1 MISSDNL
8 SFGYIYDF
16 RNPQAWRR
24 PSAQLYAETL
34 DFIAWSETVGFTGAW
49 IPEHHKAADCYIP
62 SPAAVLGAIAARTT
76 KLRIGTGVALA
87 PLHHPVRFA
96 EETALL
102 QILSNGRLEIQLAI
116 GYRSQEAAM
125 FGVDFR
131 RRGRIFDE
139 FLEIVTRLWAG
150 ETVTFEGEHFN
161 IREAK
166 IAPPPE
172 TPIPLYL
179 GGFADKA
186 LERAAKYGRGYFG
199 DPRATKLYREKL
211 AAAGKDPG
219 SARVRIPSLF
229 TAVARDPA
237 AAMQELAPHFHH
249 VNNSYGD
256 WNHEDKAADAP
267 LISAMSLD
275 EFIASGSLDIVTP
288 GQAIDKFRAL
298 QAKTPLEHVML
309 AVPAGMPPS
318 QFKKYAGIFAEEVIP
333 AFANTDEEGA

>member
-1 MISSDNL
+1 MISPDNL
-8 SFGYIYDF
+8 SFGFIYDF
-16 RNPQAWRR
+16 RNPEPWRR
-24 PSAQLYAETL
+24 PSTDLYAETL
-34 DFIAWSETVGFTGAW
+34 DFIAWTETVGFTGAW

-76 KLRIGTGVALA
+76 KLRIGTGVALG

-125 FGVDFR
+125 FGADFR
-131 RRGRIFDE
+131 KRGRIFDE
-139 FLEIVTRLWAG
+139 FLEIVTRLWEG
-150 ETVTFEGEHFN
+150 ETVTFEGEHFS
-161 IREAK
+161 IRDAK

-172 TPIPLYL
+172 APIPLYI
-179 GGFADKA
+179 GGFAEKA
-186 LERAAKYGRGYFG
+186 LERVARYGSGYFG

-211 AAAGKDPG
+211 AALGKDPK

-229 TAVARDPA
+229 TAVAHDPK

-249 VNNSYGD
+249 VNNSYGE

-267 LISAMSLD
+267 LISPMSLD
-275 EFIASGSLDIVTP
+275 EFIASGALDIVTP
-288 GQAIDKFRAL
+288 GEAIDKFRAI

-309 AVPAGMPPS
+309 AVPAGMRPTE
-318 QFKKYAGIFAEEVIP
+318 FKKYASIFAEEVIP
-333 AFANTDEEGA
+333 AFASKNGDNA